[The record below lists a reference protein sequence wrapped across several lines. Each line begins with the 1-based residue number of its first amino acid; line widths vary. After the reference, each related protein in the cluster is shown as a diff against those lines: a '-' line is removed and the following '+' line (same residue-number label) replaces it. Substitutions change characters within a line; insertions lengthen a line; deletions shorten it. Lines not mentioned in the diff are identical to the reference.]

1 MKPREDAGNQAQL
14 AAFCPNI
21 KPWPMDLLDGI
32 GWETIFDGPL
42 TICDVPE
49 SQVPLY
55 SSIVCELLTRVLEK
69 SHNAWK
75 ALLLFPRMVFAL
87 SRGGRKYD
95 HQVYM
100 NLMTFKAGEWKTL
113 LSRKFHK
120 MGESSPFASSKE
132 RRASALARAGYFS
145 GAARVLSNSELCD
158 TSDPDVYAKLKELH
172 PQPEAQPAPLLQAA
186 TCPFTRDH
194 LFKAISALRPRR
206 APDAAGWRAEYI
218 RRLNTAA
225 KDQFFV
231 LAKRLAED
239 TEAVPSDLRPFLFG
253 ARLIASKK
261 KNNGVRPIAIG
272 SIFRKVIGAAIAT
285 AIKPDLKDFFTPCQY
300 GVGVEGGAETVVQ
313 GLRVFQPLNN
323 RNTVVGIDF
332 TNAFNSVDRCVI
344 AKEVADHFPLLKT
357 WFSLC
362 YGKPS
367 QLLVRGQPPIESSRG
382 VQQGD
387 PLGPFFFSLAL
398 QPVLEAV
405 SSPEC
410 CVLAYLDDV
419 HLCGPPAVVAKA
431 AIAVRTAAAAIG
443 LSSNIDKCW
452 STEDLSSHGFATRVD
467 PNPTVLGV
475 SLDIRSRLSPDEVP
489 EELMSKIA
497 GLPDTQ
503 SALHLLRYV
512 HNSRFTFQFR
522 LSSGGASR
530 DLASAMMRA
539 TRKALSSLLRCHD
552 IPEHSW
558 QQALLPRGPGLGLT
572 DLLLMAPW
580 MASASL
586 VEACM
591 RLSRMDRVHFESFQ
605 SNAGWKAASNN
616 FLSSL
621 LDSAISGCADYVP
634 NDPMRAKL
642 QHFFAVDEVN
652 SKQIDAF
659 LKSYAPVTAR
669 AIVQSV
675 KDSPIASQF
684 LLAVPTQK
692 CLALSGVE
700 MRIALR
706 LLLGVPLHFDSEFCT
721 CGMPQT
727 SDGAHA
733 ISCRRRGG
741 LILRHNLVKLVIAD
755 MCKCARL
762 HTQVEPPQA
771 FTGSHKRPDIVV
783 RMAENGRDVAF
794 DVTVIN
800 PARNE
805 SSSQSCAHDGL
816 KFLEAAEQAK
826 IRKYRNLCAT
836 TGMDFVPIVL
846 SAHGGVTPDTF
857 RCGFDYII
865 KKINK
870 ASFVSPN
877 WAAPNK
883 KSYWLQR
890 IAVALW
896 SGVAA
901 QIKPVL
907 VHEALTEP

>member
-1 MKPREDAGNQAQL
+1 MKPRADAGNQAQP

-21 KPWPMDLLDGI
+21 KPWPMDLLDDI
-32 GWETIFDGPL
+32 GWEAIFDGPL

-75 ALLLFPRMVFAL
+75 ALLLLPRMVFTL

-120 MGESSPFASSKE
+120 MGESSPFAPSKE

-145 GAARVLSNSELCD
+145 GAARVLTNSELCD
-158 TSDPDVYAKLKELH
+158 TSDPEVYAKLKDLH
-172 PQPEAQPAPLLQAA
+172 PQPDAQPAPLLQAA

-218 RRLNTAA
+218 RRLNPTA
-225 KDQFFV
+225 KDQFFA
-231 LAKRLAED
+231 LAKSMAED
-239 TEAVPSDLRPFLFG
+239 PETVPHDLRPFLFG

-272 SIFRKVIGAAIAT
+272 SIIRKVIGAAIAT
-285 AIKPDLKDFFTPCQY
+285 AIKPDLNDFFTPCQY
-300 GVGVEGGAETVVQ
+300 GVGVQGGAETVVQ
-313 GLRVFQPLNN
+313 GLRIFKPLHDG
-323 RNTVVGIDF
+323 NTVVGIDF
-332 TNAFNSVDRCVI
+332 TNAFNSVDRHAI
-344 AKEVADHFPLLKT
+344 GNEVADHFPLLKT
-357 WFSLC
+357 WFMLC

-367 QLLVRGQPPIESSRG
+367 RLLVRGQAPIESSRG

-398 QPVLEAV
+398 QPILEAV

-410 CVLAYLDDV
+410 CVMAYLDDV
-419 HLCGPPAVVAKA
+419 HLCGPPSVVAKA
-431 AIAVRTAAAAIG
+431 AIEIRSAAAAIG
-443 LSSNIDKCW
+443 LSSNINKCW
-452 STEDLSSHGFATRVD
+452 STVDLSTHGFATRVD
-467 PNPTVLGV
+467 TNPTVLGV
-475 SLDIRSRLSPDEVP
+475 PLDIRTHLSPDEVP
-489 EELMSKIA
+489 EDLMSKIA

-522 LSSGGASR
+522 LSCGGASR
-530 DLASAMMRA
+530 DLASAMMRT
-539 TRKALSSLLRCHD
+539 TRKALSSLLRCQD
-552 IPEHSW
+552 IPDHSW

-572 DLLLMAPW
+572 NLRLMAPW

-586 VEACM
+586 VEACV
-591 RLSRMDRVHFESFQ
+591 RLSCMDRAHFESFQ
-605 SNAGWKAASNN
+605 SKAGWKAASNN
-616 FLSSL
+616 SFRSL
-621 LDSAISGCADYVP
+621 LDSAIQGCADYAP

-642 QHFFAVDEVN
+642 QHFFAAEEVG
-652 SKQIDAF
+652 SRQIDEF
-659 LKSYAPVTAR
+659 LKSNAPVTAR

-684 LLAVPTQK
+684 LLAIPTQK

-706 LLLGVPLHFDSEFCT
+706 LLLGVPLHFDSDFCS
-721 CGMPQT
+721 CGMPQ
-727 SDGAHA
+727 SPDGSHA

-741 LILRHNLVKLVIAD
+741 LILRHNLVKLVVAD

-805 SSSQSCAHDGL
+805 SSSQACAHDGL
-816 KFLEAAEQAK
+816 RFLEAAEQAK
-826 IRKYRNLCAT
+826 IRKYRDLCST

-857 RCGFDYII
+857 RCGFDYIL

-870 ASFVSPN
+870 SSFVSPN

-890 IAVALW
+890 IAIALW

-907 VHEALTEP
+907 RHEALTEP